1 MFKPTKTED
10 LGDTK
15 PANAP
20 SSTASSGAPSGSGQ
34 DAQRRPAA
42 SSGSRSVLGSDLKIV
57 GNLISK
63 GDLNIEGEVEGDVNA
78 ASVTI
83 GRGAKL
89 NGSVKAE
96 RVEVL
101 GDIKGQVD
109 AASVNFAATAH
120 MEGDVL
126 HDSLSME
133 AGAYINGHVRRRG

>member
-15 PANAP
+15 PAGSPA
-20 SSTASSGAPSGSGQ
+20 ASGVGGAAAGSAEG
-34 DAQRRPAA
+34 QRRPAA
-42 SSGSRSVLGSDLKIV
+42 SSGSRSTLGSDLKIV

-63 GDLNIEGEVEGDVNA
+63 GELTIEGEVEGDVQA
-78 ASVTI
+78 ASVTV

-89 NGSVKAE
+89 SGSVKAE
-96 RVEVL
+96 RVEVM

-109 AASVNFAATAH
+109 AASVNFASSAR

-133 AGAYINGHVRRRG
+133 AGAYINGHCRRRG

>member
-10 LGDTK
+10 LGEAK

-20 SSTASSGAPSGSGQ
+20 ASGSAANSTSSA
-34 DAQRRPAA
+34 DPQRRPSA

-63 GDLNIEGEVEGDVNA
+63 GDLSIEGEVEGDVSA
-78 ASVTI
+78 SSVTI

-89 NGSVKAE
+89 SGSVKAE

-101 GDIKGQVD
+101 GDIKGQID
-109 AASVNFAATAH
+109 AASVNFAASAH

-133 AGAYINGHVRRRG
+133 AGAYINGHCRRRG